1 MKQDPRD
8 ILLLALLI
16 VTAALGV
23 WLGSRPQHDSDA
35 TSLSSLPSS
44 VDAWTAID
52 IEMDTAVVDM
62 LRADFNVQR
71 AYRHPVGNLVF
82 VYLGYYGTAR
92 GGTPEHVPDIC
103 YPAQGWEIVSDET
116 RDFGRG
122 GSLSLREFV
131 VRRDGEE
138 RLVHFWYRTKSV
150 TGITSIPWL
159 RLHHFW
165 SRVRENR
172 ADAALVRLST
182 PILAGDVDSARA
194 ILRSLE
200 STIDVEVAES
210 WPESRDVDGPDLDG
224 REGVDPPDAEREDQS
239 LAERDAA

>member
-1 MKQDPRD
+1 MKHDPRD
-8 ILLLALLI
+8 ILLVAALL

-35 TSLSSLPSS
+35 TSLSSLPSR
-44 VDAWTAID
+44 VDAWTAVD

-92 GGTPEHVPDIC
+92 GGTPEHVPDVC
-103 YPAQGWEIVSDET
+103 YPAQGWDIVRDET
-116 RDFGRG
+116 REIGRG
-122 GSLSLREFV
+122 GALSLREFV

-138 RLVHFWYRTKSV
+138 RLVHFWYRTRSV

-172 ADAALVRLST
+172 ADAALVRIST
-182 PILAGDVDSARA
+182 PILSGDVEAARA
-194 ILRSLE
+194 VLRSLE
-200 STIDVEVAES
+200 STIDVEIAAH
-210 WPESRDVDGPDLDG
+210 WPESTDRDGAEVVDHSNAMP
-224 REGVDPPDAEREDQS
+224 EERSGTD
-239 LAERDAA
+239 RDAV